1 NYERWRTEF
10 KTWGKWGT
18 DDNKGTSNLIT
29 PDKIIKTM
37 KLVKEGIV
45 VSLAHPEPQQ
55 AAADVNA
62 NGVFKRTTNAI
73 TNGGTTDNYQV
84 SYHGQTVAHI
94 DTWCHFFVDGQMYN
108 GTPVKDNI
116 TPETGCKKGSVMNWM
131 MPIQLSTAIWM
142 GLGIPSQP
150 GLGFQSMLKSCPIKA
165 GRRSCIQGIV
175 SAGNQGST
183 GASLNS

>member
-1 NYERWRTEF
+1 MRANYERWRTEF

-29 PDKIIKTM
+29 TQKVMSAM

-73 TNGGTTDNYQV
+73 TDGGTTDNYQV
-84 SYHGQTVAHI
+84 SYTARRWRTLILGVT
-94 DTWCHFFVDGQMYN
+94 
-108 GTPVKDNI
+108 
-116 TPETGCKKGSVMNWM
+116 SS
-131 MPIQLSTAIWM
+131 STARCTTA
-142 GLGIPSQP
+142 
-150 GLGFQSMLKSCPIKA
+150 FQ
-165 GRRSCIQGIV
+165 
-175 SAGNQGST
+175 
-183 GASLNS
+183 

>member
-1 NYERWRTEF
+1 MRPFMRAASLGLGLLLVGAICGFQLRAQSGAAGASPAAPADTAAMRANYERWRTEF

-29 PDKIIKTM
+29 PQKIMSAM

-73 TNGGTTDNYQV
+73 TNG
-84 SYHGQTVAHI
+84 
-94 DTWCHFFVDGQMYN
+94 
-108 GTPVKDNI
+108 
-116 TPETGCKKGSVMNWM
+116 
-131 MPIQLSTAIWM
+131 
-142 GLGIPSQP
+142 
-150 GLGFQSMLKSCPIKA
+150 
-165 GRRSCIQGIV
+165 
-175 SAGNQGST
+175 
-183 GASLNS
+183 

>member
-1 NYERWRTEF
+1 MEVTMRRRLKFAGLCFGLLSLGLGFQFRGQGQAGAAPQTSAPPAPADTAALRANYERWRTEF

-29 PDKIIKTM
+29 PQKVMSAM

-55 AAADVNA
+55 PAADVNA

-84 SYHGQTVAHI
+84 RYHGQTVARI
-94 DTWCHFFVDGQMYN
+94 DSWCRFFVVGQMYN
-108 GTPVKDNI
+108 GPPVKAHI
-116 TPETGCKKGSVMNWM
+116 TP
-131 MPIQLSTAIWM
+131 
-142 GLGIPSQP
+142 
-150 GLGFQSMLKSCPIKA
+150 
-165 GRRSCIQGIV
+165 
-175 SAGNQGST
+175 
-183 GASLNS
+183 